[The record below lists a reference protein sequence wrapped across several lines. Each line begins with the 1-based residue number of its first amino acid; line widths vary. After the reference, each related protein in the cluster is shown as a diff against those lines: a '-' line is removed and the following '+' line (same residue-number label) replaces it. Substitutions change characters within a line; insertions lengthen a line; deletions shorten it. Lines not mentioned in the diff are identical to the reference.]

1 MKRILALAILLTATA
16 AWAQYT
22 PPAGAAY
29 IYSGGVWTGAPSTG
43 TLGALSYTP
52 PAIALYCLNGSGQWV
67 PADASCFGGGLPL
80 TGGTLTGPLTG
91 TSATFSGTVAA
102 GTATPTT
109 IGSSGVLLN
118 GVPALQSQTS
128 LNNYYS
134 GGAGNLT
141 GTGN

>member
-67 PADASCFGGGLPL
+67 PADASCFGGGRLAPD
-80 TGGTLTGPLTG
+80 P
-91 TSATFSGTVAA
+91 AVHADWAA
-102 GTATPTT
+102 HRAHRPH
-109 IGSSGVLLN
+109 S
-118 GVPALQSQTS
+118 PAPSRLAQQHQR
-128 LNNYYS
+128 L
-134 GGAGNLT
+134 
-141 GTGN
+141 